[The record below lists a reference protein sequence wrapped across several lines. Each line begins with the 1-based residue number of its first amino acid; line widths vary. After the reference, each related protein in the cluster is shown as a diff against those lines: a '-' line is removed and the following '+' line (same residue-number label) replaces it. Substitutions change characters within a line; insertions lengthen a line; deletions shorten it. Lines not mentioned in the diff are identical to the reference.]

1 MTWPTMTERDFL
13 RYGPREREGGRTGFG
28 RGELSVLAGGEDAEQ
43 GGAAEGKT
51 DELGSAERKL

>member
-1 MTWPTMTERDFL
+1 MTERDFL
-13 RYGPREREGGRTGFG
+13 RYGPRGV
-28 RGELSVLAGGEDAEQ
+28 LSVLAGGEDAEQ